1 MVSHRSFQ
9 VLKLLPVIGVSVI
22 FLVGLVIMLIIYL
35 CGECATKTLTKS
47 AEKIAS
53 AVLGDLIKTR
63 RDGKYYIGHEDN
75 TISPG
80 MFIVLFSYAVVLMI
94 FAVVTFNEL
103 FVFGTSF
110 VCTDYFLSF
119 CFLENDTSAERI
131 SNCTTVDGEDVIC
144 YRFIFDFVTAAGVTG
159 GIFTLIQFLTKSVN
173 CSVIRYIHT
182 TDAESKIRVSI
193 VVLYVVFLA
202 ILAVGLVVFCALGVD
217 SRLNSGTSGSFI
229 SYILQYSSLLFAV
242 ILGGIVPTVF
252 AAFASTVN

>member
-1 MVSHRSFQ
+1 MVSHLSFQ
-9 VLKLLPVIGVSVI
+9 VLKLLPVIGVGVI
-22 FLVGLVIMLIIYL
+22 CSVGLVIMLIIYCL
-35 CGECATKTLTKS
+35 RGRKCDTKTLTKS

-63 RDGKYYIGHEDN
+63 DDETYYIGHENN

-80 MFIVLFSYAVVLMI
+80 MFIVLFFYAVALMI
-94 FAVVTFNEL
+94 FAVDTFNEL

-110 VCTDYFLSF
+110 VCTNYSLSF

-173 CSVIRYIHT
+173 CSVIHYIHT
-182 TDAESKIRVSI
+182 TDAEWKIRVSI

-202 ILAVGLVVFCALGVD
+202 ILAAGLLVFCGLGVA

-229 SYILQYSSLLFAV
+229 RLSYVLQYSSLFFAV

-252 AAFASTVN
+252 AEFA